1 MDVKNVAAMGDQV
14 VLKRTSTRH
23 FNSEGVTG
31 DPVNA
36 GKSSF
41 SDLLISR
48 LDRVNEGQ
56 THVNE
61 LYEAM
66 ITDPDSVSSDQV
78 TIAMAEAEMAL
89 GLTKAV
95 VDKAVSAYKEIINLR

>member
-1 MDVKNVAAMGDQV
+1 MDINSLASGDQV
-14 VLKRTSTRH
+14 ILKRTSTRH
-23 FNSEGVTG
+23 MDSNGTTGNSL
-31 DPVNA
+31 NSA
-36 GKSSF
+36 GKSF
-41 SDLLISR
+41 SDLLLSKV
-48 LDRVNEGQ
+48 DNVNEKQ
-56 THVNE
+56 TEVNG

-95 VDKAVSAYKEIINLR
+95 VDKAVSAYKEIINLK

>member
-1 MDVKNVAAMGDQV
+1 MDVKNIAAGDQV
-14 VLKRTSTRH
+14 VMKRTSTRH
-23 FNSEGVTG
+23 FNSEGITG

-36 GKSSF
+36 DKGGF
-41 SDLLISR
+41 ADLLASR

-56 THVNE
+56 TQVNE

-66 ITDPDSVSSDQV
+66 LTDPESVSSDQI